1 MKKTYLS
8 LINLNKQIQHMKKS
22 IDFLSRCEV
31 LQVHKQKNP

>member
-22 IDFLSRCEV
+22 IDF
-31 LQVHKQKNP
+31 